1 MPQITNPTPRAPVGA
16 PPNRNPWP
24 SDSGLFHPGAADRFN
39 PAEFA
44 TIARHEESF
53 WWYRGMRAIQL
64 GVLAPYFERRL
75 VRRALEA
82 GCGTG
87 YLARRLQR
95 ERNLPLVAMDYSA
108 EGLRYG
114 VEDGLERAT
123 QGSLLD
129 LPFGSAAFDLAM
141 SFDVLQQFGP
151 GEERRALCELA
162 RVVKPGGVLALR
174 VSAFHALRSRH
185 SEFVCERQRY
195 THPQLRRLV
204 EEAGFRVLRATYA
217 NTLLSPVALLKFR
230 LLEPLQSKHAESGI
244 QPEPW
249 WLDRAL
255 YGLLAAEAAWLRAGF
270 RLPFGQSLL
279 LIGERL

>member
-1 MPQITNPTPRAPVGA
+1 MPQITNPPLAPVGA
-16 PPNRNPWP
+16 QPKLSPWP
-24 SDSGLFHPGAADRFN
+24 SDSAPSRFDAADRFN

-64 GVLAPYFERRL
+64 GVLAPYIEKRF
-75 VRRALEA
+75 VRHALEA

-95 ERNLPLVAMDYSA
+95 ERNLPVVAMDYSA

-114 VEDGLERAT
+114 VEGGLERAA
-123 QGSLLD
+123 QGSLFD
-129 LPFGSAAFDLAM
+129 LPFGSATFDLAM
-141 SFDVLQQFGP
+141 SYDVLQQFEP
-151 GEERRALCELA
+151 GEERRAVAELA
-162 RVVKPGGVLALR
+162 RVLKPGGLLALR
-174 VSAFHALRSRH
+174 VSAFRALRSRH
-185 SEFVCERQRY
+185 SEFVRERQRY
-195 THPQLRRLV
+195 TRPQLRRLV

-230 LLEPLQSKHAESGI
+230 LVEPLQSKRAESGI
-244 QPEPW
+244 QLEPR

-255 YGLLAAEAAWLRAGF
+255 FGLLAAEAAWLRAGF
-270 RLPFGQSLL
+270 SLPFGQSLL
-279 LIGERL
+279 LIGERV